1 MDHLTGTSEVGSVV
15 LDIGGDCGAA
25 IVHAPATSVGVE
37 IEIRREGAPW
47 DGTHVA
53 VRTRSVPSGEL
64 YAALFPGLGQGRYE
78 VRVRG
83 DDDGPVAAVD
93 VAGARVSEVRLGPSP
108 EASPPV
114 SDAGLP

>member
-15 LDIGGDCGAA
+15 LDIGGDRGAA
-25 IVHAPATSVGVE
+25 IVHTSAGLVGLE

-53 VRTRSVPSGEL
+53 VRARSVPGGEVH
-64 YAALFPGLGQGRYE
+64 AALFPGLQRGRYE

-83 DDDGPVAAVD
+83 DDDGQVAVVD
-93 VAGARVSEVRLGPSP
+93 VAGARVRETRLES
-108 EASPPV
+108 
-114 SDAGLP
+114 